1 MCDLCDDRN
10 DEDYDDDYDES
21 SYDNITFEAVPVSD
35 FGSVEYGL
43 LTPQG
48 LLFACDYYGHSNLTE
63 GLKERG
69 YLDRQSYMDYG
80 GSIHIS
86 DYEFDFL
93 GAGSHVTQKQL
104 DAMFDY
110 AMAHEITFDFA
121 KLEVVDEKVKNGT
134 ARAAARSAFSVV

>member
-1 MCDLCDDRN
+1 MCDLCDDQ
-10 DEDYDDDYDES
+10 YDDDYYDEG
-21 SYDNITFEAVPVSD
+21 SYDNITFEPVPVSD

-63 GLKERG
+63 GLRDRGILERN
-69 YLDRQSYMDYG
+69 YYAEYG

-86 DYEFDFL
+86 DGEFDFI
-93 GAGSHVTQKQL
+93 GKGSQVTQKQL

-110 AMAHEITFDFA
+110 AIAHEIQFDFA
-121 KLEVVDEKVKNGT
+121 QLEVVDEKVKNGT
-134 ARAAARSAFSVV
+134 ARAAARSAYSVV